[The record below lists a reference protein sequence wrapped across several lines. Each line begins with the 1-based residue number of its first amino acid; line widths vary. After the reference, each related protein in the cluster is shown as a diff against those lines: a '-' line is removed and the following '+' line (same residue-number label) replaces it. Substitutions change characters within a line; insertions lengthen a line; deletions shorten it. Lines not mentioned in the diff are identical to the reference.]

1 MLPMIFGISFLKLTR
16 PFFRKHIVQSI
27 TDWEFIFLNSILI
40 AIVSFAY
47 SYIHKKEDITN
58 ILKLTWTQ
66 YFCAIILV
74 AITMFTSL
82 AIFKLQEEGI
92 VSTLFLLKAV
102 SALLFIAMGVFI
114 FEEEMN
120 LKKLLGILL
129 VLIGMF
135 LIK

>member
-1 MLPMIFGISFLKLTR
+1 M
-16 PFFRKHIVQSI
+16 
-27 TDWEFIFLNSILI
+27 
-40 AIVSFAY
+40 
-47 SYIHKKEDITN
+47 
-58 ILKLTWTQ
+58 
-66 YFCAIILV
+66 ILV
-74 AITMFTSL
+74 GITMFTSL

-129 VLIGMF
+129 VSIGIF